1 MHLRHLHLAGLTT
14 YTRTAHIQSH
24 LVSLHLAH
32 KRSPA
37 VSNANSAQS
46 TSPAPTLLTFQ
57 TPPTYTTGRRD
68 LNALSP
74 EQIAHLRLDG
84 QAEHHE
90 ALRGGQTTYHGP
102 GQLTA
107 YLICHLRTH
116 NLTSRDYVRLLESS
130 IMTTLAYY
138 GITGLRDEV
147 NPGVWTTDGRK
158 IASVGVHLRRY
169 ISSHGIGLNIGNEVL
184 PWFERIVMCGLP
196 GKKATSFESQG
207 IRGKSVHDVAE
218 VFAGMAAGGL
228 TGVEGVVVVGEEELM
243 DGDVGKR

>member
-1 MHLRHLHLAGLTT
+1 MHLRHLHLPGLTT
-14 YTRTAHIQSH
+14 YTRTANIQSH

-32 KRSPA
+32 KRSPV
-37 VSNANSAQS
+37 VSNFNSPH
-46 TSPAPTLLTFQ
+46 TPPPAPTLLTFQ

-68 LNALSP
+68 LNALTP
-74 EQIAHLRLDG
+74 QQIAHLRFHDR
-84 QAEHHE
+84 AEHHE

-107 YLICHLRTH
+107 YLICDLRAH
-116 NLTSRDYVRLLESS
+116 NLTSRDYVRFLENS
-130 IMTTLAYY
+130 IITTLACY
-138 GITGLRDEV
+138 GIIGVRDEV

-207 IRGKSVHDVAE
+207 VSGKSVQDVAE
-218 VFAGMAAGGL
+218 IFAGKTAGGL
-228 TGVEGVVVVGEEELM
+228 TGVEGVVKVGEEEVMEGHL
-243 DGDVGKR
+243 GAR